1 MFQDVSRGREAG
13 RRTICRNNLKQIAL
27 ALHKYHD
34 TYFTFPPAYT
44 VDGDGRPLHSWRT
57 LILPY
62 LDQQELYESI
72 DLSKPWNDP
81 VNAAAR
87 QTVVSAYK
95 CPFASSKE
103 ASTTYLAVVTPTSA
117 LRPIDSCRIEDIKDG
132 TSNTVLVVEV
142 PLSESVNWM
151 APSDSDE
158 GLLQS
163 VWNTAKVSHVGGGHV
178 LFADGSVRLVSI
190 NMPFETLQGL
200 ITVSGENASVS
211 SKLGWVLAPTVHLL
225 RCPVRITPS
234 SIVSIGRVR
243 TGRVGSTSLS
253 MPTKHRST
261 PVRNE

>member
-1 MFQDVSRGREAG
+1 MLKHWPMLLVLAVVSLFAISMLPDVSRGREAG
-13 RRTICRNNLKQIAL
+13 RRTVCRNNHKQIAL

-87 QTVVSAYK
+87 QTAVGAYM
-95 CPFASSKE
+95 CPFVSSKE

-117 LRPIDSCRIEDIKDG
+117 LRRAESCGIKAITDG
-132 TSNTVLVVEV
+132 TSDTVLVVEV
-142 PLSESVNWM
+142 PLSESVSWIS
-151 APSDSDE
+151 PSDADE
-158 GLLQS
+158 RLLQS
-163 VWNTAKVSHVGGGHV
+163 VWNSAKVSHVGGGHV

-200 ITVSGENASVS
+200 ISVSGGE
-211 SKLGWVLAPTVHLL
+211 
-225 RCPVRITPS
+225 RI
-234 SIVSIGRVR
+234 G
-243 TGRVGSTSLS
+243 
-253 MPTKHRST
+253 
-261 PVRNE
+261 EF